1 MQVKYSTPA
10 QTCSTENPVD
20 VVVLRGGVAQPDG
33 RRGIVHAR
41 LLAAA
46 LESLRDG
53 LLLVDTAGTVVEV
66 NPAAE
71 RMLGFPAQDIVG
83 RSLDAV
89 VPEAILAK
97 AQRTQ
102 LTANDGEVLGASV
115 MLPTPRGDASEIDR
129 IAAQRF
135 RSLYAATLLGMFCGD
150 HDRITEAN
158 DQFLHAIGATREE
171 LQGGL
176 ALGGVFSSTGPTAD
190 PFVDGSPREYEIRR
204 VDGTTADVLAAG
216 FSVGSGAGW
225 VGVALD
231 LTQRKKVEKAIA
243 HLALHDAVTGLP
255 NRRLLI
261 DRLDHAL
268 SRATRRSRLVGVLY
282 CDVDRFKP
290 INDTYGHRAG
300 DVVLQGVAR
309 RLESVLRDDDTVSR
323 VGGDEFVILLEDL
336 ADATGATRIAER
348 ARVAVSQPI
357 ALENGDLQVSTSIGV
372 AISRGPLD
380 DVESL
385 LRRADDAMYLAK
397 QRGRDQIAFADDEL
411 AVRSARLLSAP
422 PDADVLVPVLGE
434 SASGRLGDGFDA

>member
-1 MQVKYSTPA
+1 VSEA
-10 QTCSTENPVD
+10 
-20 VVVLRGGVAQPDG
+20 VLAN
-33 RRGIVHAR
+33 A
-41 LLAAA
+41 LL
-46 LESLRDG
+46 
-53 LLLVDTAGTVVEV
+53 
-66 NPAAE
+66 
-71 RMLGFPAQDIVG
+71 
-83 RSLDAV
+83 
-89 VPEAILAK
+89 
-97 AQRTQ
+97 TQ
-102 LTANDGEVLGASV
+102 LTGHDGECLGASV
-115 MLPTPRGDASEIDR
+115 VLPAASADAPKVDR

-135 RSLYAATLLGMFCGD
+135 RSLYAATVLGLFCGD

-158 DQFLHAIGATREE
+158 DQFLLAIGATRED
-171 LQGGL
+171 LGGGL
-176 ALGGVFSSTGPTAD
+176 ALGGVFTATGPTAD
-190 PFVDGSPREYEIRR
+190 PFVDGSPRDYEIRR
-204 VDGTTADVLAAG
+204 LDGTTAHVFAAG
-216 FSVGSGAGW
+216 FSVGGDAGW

-255 NRRLLI
+255 NRRLLL
-261 DRLDHAL
+261 DRLHHAL
-268 SRATRRSRLVGVLY
+268 TRATRRSRLVGVLY

-357 ALENGDLQVSTSIGV
+357 ALENGELQVSTSIGV

-411 AVRSARLLSAP
+411 AARSAPLLSAP
-422 PDADVLVPVLGE
+422 PDADALVPVLGE
-434 SASGRLGDGFDA
+434 PASGSLGDGFDA

>member
-1 MQVKYSTPA
+1 MLSFVRALGFLAPLAVAAFVTVA
-10 QTCSTENPVD
+10 
-20 VVVLRGGVAQPDG
+20 LGVAAYVPESQRPAL
-33 RRGIVHAR
+33 VAV
-41 LLAAA
+41 LAVAAA
-46 LESLRDG
+46 AGMTTMALVAWSYFGWRLGRIANALEHALETDRPTELRVMG
-53 LLLVDTAGTVVEV
+53 I
-66 NPAAE
+66 PAE
-71 RMLGFPAQDIVG
+71 RRLARAFNAAAGAYLQT
-83 RSLDAV
+83 
-89 VPEAILAK
+89 EARATHD
-97 AQRTQ
+97 R
-102 LTANDGEVLGASV
+102 LTGVANRE
-115 MLPTPRGDASEIDR
+115 
-129 IAAQRF
+129 
-135 RSLYAATLLGMFCGD
+135 TLLG
-150 HDRITEAN
+150 T
-158 DQFLHAIGATREE
+158 
-171 LQGGL
+171 
-176 ALGGVFSSTGPTAD
+176 
-190 PFVDGSPREYEIRR
+190 
-204 VDGTTADVLAAG
+204 LAAEVDRASRHYKPL
-216 FSVGSGAGW
+216 SVAF
-225 VGVALD
+225 
-231 LTQRKKVEKAIA
+231 
-243 HLALHDAVTGLP
+243 
-255 NRRLLI
+255 I
-261 DRLDHAL
+261 DI
-268 SRATRRSRLVGVLY
+268 
-282 CDVDRFKP
+282 DRFKP